1 MSKIKQESTS
11 SRCSPQK
18 KICARTGTTDIFT
31 VKSETNRVMK
41 KPQQPSVA
49 SFRCEY
55 CTLQFSLKV
64 QLVRHVVTIHQQ
76 FNVKR
81 EPETSQSST
90 TGPAA
95 VSSRASVNDNSHLSK
110 PGQIRFQCEICQRVC
125 TSRE

>member
-18 KICARTGTTDIFT
+18 KICARTGTTDLFT
-31 VKSETNRVMK
+31 VKSETNSVMS

-55 CTLQFSLKV
+55 CTTKFSLKAK
-64 QLVRHVVTIHQQ
+64 LVRHVATIHQQ
-76 FNVKR
+76 LNVKR

-90 TGPAA
+90 TGHA
-95 VSSRASVNDNSHLSK
+95 VSTLADFQSNSVVNQ
-110 PGQIRFQCEICQRVC
+110 P
-125 TSRE
+125 